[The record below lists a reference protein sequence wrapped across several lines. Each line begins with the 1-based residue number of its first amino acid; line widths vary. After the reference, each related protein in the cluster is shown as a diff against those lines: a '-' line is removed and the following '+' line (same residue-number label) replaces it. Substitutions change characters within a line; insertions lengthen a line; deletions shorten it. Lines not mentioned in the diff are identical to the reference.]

1 MHNQSD
7 QQAVEDYRIYLV
19 MQRIAELEQILL
31 NSSLTGGSQEAIN
44 SYALQQME
52 YKGALLE
59 AKYILQLLTNPVPT
73 QTTST

>member
-59 AKYILQLLTNPVPT
+59 AKFILQLLTNPVPP

>member
-59 AKYILQLLTNPVPT
+59 AKFILQLLTKPVPS

>member
-19 MQRIAELEQILL
+19 RQRIAELEQILL
-31 NSSLTGGSQEAIN
+31 NASLTGGSQEAIN

-59 AKYILQLLTNPVPT
+59 AKFILQLLTNPVPP

>member
-19 MQRIAELEQILL
+19 MQRIAELEQFIL
-31 NSSLTGGSQEAIN
+31 NASLTGGSQEAIN

-59 AKYILQLLTNPVPT
+59 AKFILQLLTNPVPS